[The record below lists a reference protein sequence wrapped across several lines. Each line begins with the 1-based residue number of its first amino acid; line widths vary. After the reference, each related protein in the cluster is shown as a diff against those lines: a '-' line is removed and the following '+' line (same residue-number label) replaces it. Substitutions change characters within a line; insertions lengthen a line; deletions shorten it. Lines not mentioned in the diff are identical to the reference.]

1 MVSERTATRQPL
13 GGELI
18 AIACILSLGAF
29 AALLDTTVVGV
40 AVRTLS
46 MAFAAN
52 LAETQW
58 ATTAYLLA
66 LAAVIP
72 GTGWAAARFGATA
85 AWIGSLGVFLAGS
98 VLCGLSWS
106 LASLIAFRVLQ
117 GAGAGL
123 LFPLLRIV
131 VAEVAGRDR
140 LGRMVTIV
148 AIPVQLAPVIGP
160 VVGGAVIQE
169 LSWRWVFFL
178 NVPVVVAAIV
188 LSAVYIPNR
197 RGPGQRRLDVIGL
210 LSVSGGLTLLIFG
223 LSGAGDG
230 RSVLAPM
237 VLGIALLAVHGV
249 RAVRSRLP
257 GVIEFDLFRD
267 KAFAASSALAFLSNF
282 GLFAVVFLVPLASQQ
297 DGGTGALRAG
307 LILAPQGIG
316 MLVAVLAVGRLVD
329 MKSNLRAL
337 VMGGLTLVVIGTIPF
352 TVLSPAAPVVLPVAL
367 FVRGVGVAFAVAP
380 TMITL
385 YHSLPACRVAAATT
399 ANAIA
404 QQIGAG
410 AGTACVAVLLQRLVA
425 LGGLETGFHLTF
437 LATLAF
443 VALSFVPAA
452 FLPDRR

>member
-1 MVSERTATRQPL
+1 MSEQTATREKL
-13 GGELI
+13 GGELVG
-18 AIACILSLGAF
+18 IACILSLGAF
-29 AALLDTTVVGV
+29 AALLDTTIVGV
-40 AVRTLS
+40 AVHTLS
-46 MAFAAN
+46 VAFGTGIAD
-52 LAETQW
+52 TQW

-85 AWIGSLGVFLAGS
+85 AWIGSLSVFLAGS
-98 VLCGLSWS
+98 LLCGLSWS
-106 LASLIAFRVLQ
+106 LGSLITFRVLQ

-160 VVGGAVIQE
+160 IVGGAVIQE

-178 NVPVVVAAIV
+178 NVPVVVTAIV
-188 LSAVYIPNR
+188 LSALHIPNR
-197 RGPGQRRLDVIGL
+197 RGSAQQRLDIIGL
-210 LSVSGGLTLLIFG
+210 LGVSGGLTLLILG
-223 LSGAGDG
+223 LSQTGDG
-230 RSVLAPM
+230 HSVVVPL
-237 VLGIALLAVHGV
+237 VLGSALLVAHGL
-249 RAVRSRLP
+249 RAVRSRQP

-267 KAFAASSALAFLSNF
+267 RAFAASSTLAFLSNF
-282 GLFAVVFLVPLASQQ
+282 GLFAVVFLVPLFSQQ
-297 DGGTGALRAG
+297 EGGSGALSAG
-307 LILAPQGIG
+307 LVLAPQGIG

-329 MKSNLRAL
+329 MKSNPRAL
-337 VMGGLTLVVIGTIPF
+337 VMAGLVLVVLGTIPF
-352 TVLSPAAPVVLPVAL
+352 AVLGPSAPVVLPVAL

-385 YHSLPACRVAAATT
+385 YHSLPAARVPAATT

-410 AGTACVAVLLQRLVA
+410 AGTACVAVLLERLVA
-425 LGGLETGFHLTF
+425 LGGIETGFHLTF
-437 LATLAF
+437 LATLGF
-443 VALSFVPAA
+443 VALSAVPAA
-452 FLPDRR
+452 FLPDHR